1 LEDGADA
8 LTDVQTNSHVG
19 LTHFAN
25 MIGSSRFGV
34 PAAMYK
40 KDERPDQSA
49 NTIVSSRFGATA
61 EIYKNVK
68 PAEFGDLRDRFIDTS
83 LLKKAP
89 RSEHRQTPPA
99 KAMPPTPQEAARKAL
114 VTAFTERE
122 SSRVQLNANYSIPH
136 ALEFDEKAKA
146 YNMMREKLARLMPGR
161 SLSAEDETLFPWLS
175 AKDTVDPQV
184 CESILISHLNHMTD

>member
-1 LEDGADA
+1 M
-8 LTDVQTNSHVG
+8 TDVQTNSHVG

-146 YNMMREKLARLMPGR
+146 YNMMREKLARLMPGK
-161 SLSAEDETLFPWLS
+161 DERRRVRERTHDGLAANRVEERHGLLGFYDGGEIACTGRP
-175 AKDTVDPQV
+175 
-184 CESILISHLNHMTD
+184 

>member
-1 LEDGADA
+1 M
-8 LTDVQTNSHVG
+8 TDVQTNDHVG
-19 LTHFAN
+19 PTHFAN
-25 MIGSSRFGV
+25 MIGSSRFGA
-34 PAAMYK
+34 PASMYK
-40 KDERPDQSA
+40 KDARPDQSA

-61 EIYKNVK
+61 EIYENVK

-89 RSEHRQTPPA
+89 QSEHRQTLPA
-99 KAMPPTPQEAARKAL
+99 KAIPPTPQEAARKAL

-122 SSRVQLNANYSIPH
+122 SCRVQLNANYSIPH
-136 ALEFDEKAKA
+136 ALEFDEKAKT

-161 SLSAEDETLFPWLS
+161 RLSVEDERLFPWLS

-184 CESILISHLNHMTD
+184 CESILLNNQTHLTDWLD